1 MKVAL
6 ELKDFAKYPF
16 LKESQQFIREYADT
30 IGEFIGTNPGKI
42 ALRRASNRVSDALGL
57 LEEKIPVQV
66 PTERFEVK
74 LEVAGYALARVLVS
88 CQDDRSIIDRL
99 CRYEAARAF
108 GYLLDE
114 EDEKKEMVA
123 SSLGIHISGRS
134 VPLMQYVE
142 MVSGMRDERW
152 RLVNR
157 EVDSGRVQVNRDEM
171 NELIR
176 EQLRV
181 ILARQLPLRVPDR
194 ICGTLQPYLEQITT
208 KYQERLIEDMG
219 EVEEGSFPPCIQAI
233 LTALTGGTNITHAGR
248 FALTAFLH
256 NIGMDKNQIVELYCR
271 APDFDVSKTLYQVE
285 HISGRGGTEYTA
297 PGCASMRTF
306 GLCVNR
312 DEICG
317 KVNHPLSYYR
327 RKKRRGRVT
336 QNSG

>member
-30 IGEFIGTNPGKI
+30 IGDFIGTNPGKI
-42 ALRRASNRVSDALGL
+42 ALKRATGRVSDALGL
-57 LEEKIPVQV
+57 QEEKAPDRV

-108 GYLLDE
+108 RYLLDE
-114 EDEKKEMVA
+114 DDDKKEMVA
-123 SSLGIHISGRS
+123 SSLGIHVSGRS
-134 VPLMQYVE
+134 VPLFQYVE
-142 MVSGMRDERW
+142 MVSGMREDRW

-181 ILARQLPLRVPDR
+181 ILARQLPLKVPGQVCAD
-194 ICGTLQPYLEQITT
+194 LQPYLELITT
-208 KYQERLIEDMG
+208 AYQERLIEDMG

-317 KVNHPLSYYR
+317 KVNHPLNYYR
-327 RKKRRGRVT
+327 RKKKRSSFT
-336 QNSG
+336 QRSG